1 MTPVQN
7 EPRAV
12 PYAIA
17 NFEELIEGNYYFV
30 DKTAYIR
37 LLEKYKVP
45 VFLRPR
51 RFGKTL
57 YCSILEC
64 YYDVDRA
71 AKFDSLFGGLD
82 IGNSP
87 TGERNSCLVLR
98 LNFSKVEVRASYE
111 AIEKSFNNVCRNSF
125 GSFVSKYGQALGLS
139 EKEILD
145 TTASGFLDAIL
156 RAIQIKK
163 APRLFIIIDEYDN
176 FTNQLITARLD
187 SLYHDLTAG
196 DSFLRTFFKVIKSGC
211 EDDSI
216 KRVFITGVLPV
227 TIDDLTSG
235 FNIAQ
240 ILTLKP
246 EFENMLGFIQSEV
259 DLYLDAIFREYAYP
273 AERKKELCE
282 TLRSH
287 YNGYRFRA
295 DAEETL
301 YNSTSLNYY
310 LQNMTLGNGRQPR
323 ELVDENLRMDIGWL
337 EALAGSAAS
346 AMESEDQLVLEGSL
360 PASVEQVASKFS
372 MSRFLD
378 PKFLPVALFYLGQLT
393 YKNEF
398 ALGFP
403 NLTAKKIFIGYYNE
417 LHRLDAV
424 DLFAPLFQRFT
435 EDRDWAALFAG
446 YWKHYICRIPAQ
458 TFDKANENFYRSTF
472 FELCSRYLQRYLV
485 ELLPDHPGR
494 VCYRHLVYASA
505 NAEYRFF

>member
-163 APRLFIIIDEYDN
+163 APRLFIIS
-176 FTNQLITARLD
+176 TPTTQLSKAKI
-187 SLYHDLTAG
+187 SH
-196 DSFLRTFFKVIKSGC
+196 VIVG
-211 EDDSI
+211 
-216 KRVFITGVLPV
+216 
-227 TIDDLTSG
+227 
-235 FNIAQ
+235 
-240 ILTLKP
+240 
-246 EFENMLGFIQSEV
+246 
-259 DLYLDAIFREYAYP
+259 
-273 AERKKELCE
+273 
-282 TLRSH
+282 
-287 YNGYRFRA
+287 
-295 DAEETL
+295 
-301 YNSTSLNYY
+301 
-310 LQNMTLGNGRQPR
+310 
-323 ELVDENLRMDIGWL
+323 
-337 EALAGSAAS
+337 
-346 AMESEDQLVLEGSL
+346 
-360 PASVEQVASKFS
+360 
-372 MSRFLD
+372 
-378 PKFLPVALFYLGQLT
+378 
-393 YKNEF
+393 
-398 ALGFP
+398 
-403 NLTAKKIFIGYYNE
+403 
-417 LHRLDAV
+417 
-424 DLFAPLFQRFT
+424 PLLSQ
-435 EDRDWAALFAG
+435 
-446 YWKHYICRIPAQ
+446 
-458 TFDKANENFYRSTF
+458 
-472 FELCSRYLQRYLV
+472 
-485 ELLPDHPGR
+485 
-494 VCYRHLVYASA
+494 
-505 NAEYRFF
+505 